1 LTGQEDRAIQGDVR
15 RGATA
20 QLEFT
25 PAARGGWGGRR
36 AGASRKPGAR
46 PPIQHRRRRDIAQR
60 HPAHVTVKLRPGLAS
75 LRSVQVVREIERS
88 FRSACDRGDFRLV
101 HYTLLRDHAHLLVEA
116 TNAASLARGMKAVG
130 SRLARAVNRV
140 VGRRGPVLA
149 ERFHL
154 RVLRTPL
161 EVRRALAYVLLNAR
175 RHARRV
181 VRAAAIDPA
190 SSGRWFDGWSRRLA
204 GSAPR
209 PADAPVARPMTWLLR
224 WGWRRHG
231 LLDPDE
237 TPGSHRPAG
246 GERSV
251 ARRGELTDLVL
262 ASTATGGRSLGRTRR
277 PGPVLGPPGS
287 HD

>member
-1 LTGQEDRAIQGDVR
+1 
-15 RGATA
+15 
-20 QLEFT
+20 
-25 PAARGGWGGRR
+25 
-36 AGASRKPGAR
+36 
-46 PPIQHRRRRDIAQR
+46 
-60 HPAHVTVKLRPGLAS
+60 
-75 LRSVQVVREIERS
+75 
-88 FRSACDRGDFRLV
+88 V

-140 VGRRGPVLA
+140 VGRRGAVLA

-161 EVRRALAYVLLNAR
+161 EVRRVLAYVLLNAR
-175 RHARRV
+175 RRF

-190 SSGRWFDGWSRRLA
+190 SSGRWFDGWGGRLA
-204 GSAPR
+204 GSGAR

-237 TPGSHRPAG
+237 TPGSQRQQEARD
-246 GERSV
+246 RSPV
-251 ARRGELTDLVL
+251 GQLANLLL
-262 ASTATGGRSLGRTRR
+262 ASTATGGRSLGAHGGRGR
-277 PGPVLGPPGS
+277 PWAARQP
-287 HD
+287 